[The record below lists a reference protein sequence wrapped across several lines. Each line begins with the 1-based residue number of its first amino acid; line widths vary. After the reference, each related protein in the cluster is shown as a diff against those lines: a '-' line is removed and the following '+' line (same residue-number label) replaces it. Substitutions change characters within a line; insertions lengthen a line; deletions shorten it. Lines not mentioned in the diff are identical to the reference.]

1 MSLNDLEEQVE
12 RIYIDMENEL
22 LLNIAKKL
30 SAGKPMEIDKWDEVN
45 QQPLVGSGEVN
56 EWQLQ
61 RLKEL
66 NGLNEENAKI
76 IAKYSGKTVEEVNKV
91 FDRAR
96 EIGVTRD
103 ETLIQEG
110 IKLGILNAIDPDT
123 EELLVRSILSNAV
136 EEILTTFNKQNNS
149 LLASAGDEYRDIVN
163 KVSSQVLAGTKT
175 TNKAMQ
181 EAVSQLAEKGLTGF
195 TARNGARWNPE
206 GYTKMVIRTNTQNTI
221 NRIQDERIQACGGDF
236 IEISSHIGARPL
248 CAQDQGQVFSLSG
261 YSGYIEDLDGGKV
274 KVRRWSSSTY
284 GKPAGIFG
292 INCRH
297 SRYMFVPGLSKKR
310 EMDFTKKENDKIY
323 AESQRQRQYER
334 TIRNKKREIAML
346 KQTGAEPSYIKR
358 KQNSLSNTRK
368 EYLEFLDKTGRTR
381 ITANEWIGS
390 TSLSPK
396 NISKTRK
403 KIKTNINY
411 SKVKQ
416 TSTNL
421 KPQEYN
427 IDKYKDNIIKNY
439 KYYSQDKV
447 LKSMGRFSSDSN
459 LFIEHQLNS
468 KGFDKLPT
476 KLSVIEFDKLPADNY
491 IKVKRGLKNYN
502 GISAEKLKDDFIN
515 GKLYVGRGNFGS
527 GTYTAVDSAI
537 AENYGNTIIDIA
549 IPKNV
554 NIINYK
560 DLLKIK
566 KENFTKLDSLLYS
579 NDFKEKYGSTFKTVL
594 EKSLEDYSTYAIY
607 MNYDVIQVD
616 VEDYK
621 RLLNIT
627 DVDNLHPY
635 YIILNRGKVIVKE

>member
-30 SAGKPMEIDKWDEVN
+30 SQGKPMEIDKWDTEN
-45 QQPLVGSGEVN
+45 NQPLVGSGEVN

-96 EIGVTRD
+96 EIGMTRD

-110 IKLGILNAIDPDT
+110 IKLGILNAIEPDT
-123 EELLVRSILSNAV
+123 EELLVRSILSSAV

-248 CAQDQGQVFSLSG
+248 CAQDQGQIFSLSG
-261 YSGYIEDLDGGKV
+261 YSGYIEDLDGGRV
-274 KVRRWSSSTY
+274 KVRPWSSSTY
-284 GKPAGIFG
+284 GKPAGILG

-310 EMDFTKKENDKIY
+310 EMDFTKKENDEAYIEK
-323 AESQRQRQYER
+323 QRQRQYER

-368 EYLEFLDKTGRTR
+368 EYLEFLNKTGRTR
-381 ITANEWIGS
+381 ITSNEWIGS
-390 TSLSPK
+390 ASITKGLSSS
-396 NISKTRK
+396 NK
-403 KIKTNINY
+403 KITLSNHKKPKILENL
-411 SKVKQ
+411 SKVN
-416 TSTNL
+416 STT
-421 KPQEYN
+421 
-427 IDKYKDNIIKNY
+427 IDKTLKKYENIIKDDKIENAIVITKEGKVYQCFGNKNNVWPDVDLGDEIMGSSITHNHPKTETNY
-439 KYYSQDKV
+439 S
-447 LKSMGRFSSDSN
+447 FSSADIR
-459 LFIEHQLNS
+459 LFE
-468 KGFDKLPT
+468 KY
-476 KLSVIEFDKLPADNY
+476 KLSKLRGIDDKY
-491 IKVKRGLKNYN
+491 IYELDKNKKPSLKNP
-502 GISAEKLKDDFIN
+502 SFDD
-515 GKLYVGRGNFGS
+515 
-527 GTYTAVDSAI
+527 
-537 AENYGNTIIDIA
+537 
-549 IPKNV
+549 
-554 NIINYK
+554 
-560 DLLKIK
+560 
-566 KENFTKLDSLLYS
+566 
-579 NDFKEKYGSTFKTVL
+579 
-594 EKSLEDYSTYAIY
+594 
-607 MNYDVIQVD
+607 D
-616 VEDYK
+616 VEDITLEHLRLIQYAIDNNISYK
-621 RLLNIT
+621 RWKN
-627 DVDNLHPY
+627 D
-635 YIILNRGKVIVKE
+635 

>member
-96 EIGVTRD
+96 EIGMTRD

-110 IKLGILNAIDPDT
+110 IKLGILNAIEPDT

-149 LLASAGDEYRDIVN
+149 LLVSAGDEYSDIVN

-248 CAQDQGQVFSLSG
+248 CAQDQGQIFSLSG

-274 KVRRWSSSTY
+274 KVRPWSSSTY
-284 GKPAGIFG
+284 GKPAGILG

-310 EMDFTKKENDKIY
+310 EMDFTKKENDEAYIEK
-323 AESQRQRQYER
+323 QRQRQYER

-396 NISKTRK
+396 AKEKATKSYQNWKKKDDKRKKQEELIQKSIVGKFDISKYTNT
-403 KIKTNINY
+403 IKT
-411 SKVKQ
+411 
-416 TSTNL
+416 ST
-421 KPQEYN
+421 KDVVFFEERIKHIKERHPEVE
-427 IDKYKDNIIKNY
+427 KYIKDVPNIIKSPDLILQET
-439 KYYSQDKV
+439 K
-447 LKSMGRFSSDSN
+447 RDSTIW
-459 LFIEHQLNS
+459 LI
-468 KGFDKLPT
+468 KAFDKNVKVTMKLNTTNDKKLKNSVIQMQFMRDSEINRNIRNGKVT
-476 KLSVIEFDKLPADNY
+476 KLFDKND
-491 IKVKRGLKNYN
+491 
-502 GISAEKLKDDFIN
+502 
-515 GKLYVGRGNFGS
+515 
-527 GTYTAVDSAI
+527 
-537 AENYGNTIIDIA
+537 
-549 IPKNV
+549 
-554 NIINYK
+554 
-560 DLLKIK
+560 K
-566 KENFTKLDSLLYS
+566 K
-579 NDFKEKYGSTFKTVL
+579 
-594 EKSLEDYSTYAIY
+594 
-607 MNYDVIQVD
+607 
-616 VEDYK
+616 
-621 RLLNIT
+621 
-627 DVDNLHPY
+627 
-635 YIILNRGKVIVKE
+635 

>member
-30 SAGKPMEIDKWDEVN
+30 SAGKPMEVDKWDEVN
-45 QQPLVGSGEVN
+45 QQPLVASGEVN

-76 IAKYSGKTVEEVNKV
+76 IAKYSGKTVEEVNNV

-96 EIGVTRD
+96 EIGMTRD

-110 IKLGILNAIDPDT
+110 IKLGILNAIEPDT
-123 EELLVRSILSNAV
+123 EKLLVRSILSNAV

-149 LLASAGDEYRDIVN
+149 LLSSAGAEYRDIVN

-236 IEISSHIGARPL
+236 IEISSHSGARPL
-248 CAQDQGQVFSLSG
+248 CSQDQGQVFSLSG
-261 YSGYIEDLDGGKV
+261 YSGYIEDLDGGRV
-274 KVRRWSSSTY
+274 KVRPWSSSTY
-284 GKPAGIFG
+284 GKPAGILG
-292 INCRH
+292 INCGH

-310 EMDFTKKENDKIY
+310 EMDFTKKENDEAYIEK
-323 AESQRQRQYER
+323 QRQRQYER

-358 KQNSLSNTRK
+358 KQNSLSDTRK

-390 TSLSPK
+390 TSLSQKSKVIKKKTIKQNK
-396 NISKTRK
+396 NEYKKLTVTEIEKRQSSSDDAYKKFTLSEKEAIDEYSMGAYQDVNDYLNGKYPDYKIGKEITKDIDSAISKYTL
-403 KIKTNINY
+403 T
-411 SKVKQ
+411 
-416 TSTNL
+416 
-421 KPQEYN
+421 
-427 IDKYKDNIIKNY
+427 DNIVTYRGTEK
-439 KYYSQDKV
+439 KYYEGLTIGDKFS
-447 LKSMGRFSSDSN
+447 LKMYSSTS
-459 LFIEHQLNS
+459 LNENIAKTFMEDKENAIMLEIRVP
-468 KGFDKLPT
+468 KGTP
-476 KLSVIEFDKLPADNY
+476 S
-491 IKVKRGLKNYN
+491 
-502 GISAEKLKDDFIN
+502 
-515 GKLYVGRGNFGS
+515 LYVGDN
-527 GTYTAVDSAI
+527 SAYEFE
-537 AENYGNTIIDIA
+537 AEFLLGRDLSFKVIDIIDDRLI
-549 IPKNV
+549 
-554 NIINYK
+554 
-560 DLLKIK
+560 
-566 KENFTKLDSLLYS
+566 
-579 NDFKEKYGSTFKTVL
+579 
-594 EKSLEDYSTYAIY
+594 
-607 MNYDVIQVD
+607 
-616 VEDYK
+616 VE
-621 RLLNIT
+621 
-627 DVDNLHPY
+627 V
-635 YIILNRGKVIVKE
+635 VK

>member
-96 EIGVTRD
+96 EIGMTRD

-110 IKLGILNAIDPDT
+110 IKLGILNAIEPDT
-123 EELLVRSILSNAV
+123 EEMIVRGILSSAV

-149 LLASAGDEYRDIVN
+149 LLASAGDEYRNIVN

-221 NRIQDERIQACGGDF
+221 NRIQDESIQACGGDF
-236 IEISSHIGARPL
+236 IEISSHSGARPL
-248 CAQDQGQVFSLSG
+248 CSQDQGQVFSLSG

-274 KVRRWSSSTY
+274 KVRPWSSSTY
-284 GKPAGIFG
+284 GKPAGILG
-292 INCRH
+292 INCGH

-310 EMDFTKKENDKIY
+310 EMDFTKKENDEAYIEK
-323 AESQRQRQYER
+323 QRQRQYER

-396 NISKTRK
+396 AKEKATKSYQNWKKKDDKRKKREELIQKSIVGKFDISKYTNT
-403 KIKTNINY
+403 IKT
-411 SKVKQ
+411 
-416 TSTNL
+416 ST
-421 KPQEYN
+421 KDVVFFEERIKHIKERHPEVE
-427 IDKYKDNIIKNY
+427 KYIKDVPNIIKSPDLILQET
-439 KYYSQDKV
+439 K
-447 LKSMGRFSSDSN
+447 RDSTIW
-459 LFIEHQLNS
+459 LI
-468 KGFDKLPT
+468 KTFDKNVKVTMKLNTTNDKKLKNSVIQMQFMRDSEINRNIRNGKVT
-476 KLSVIEFDKLPADNY
+476 KLFDKND
-491 IKVKRGLKNYN
+491 
-502 GISAEKLKDDFIN
+502 
-515 GKLYVGRGNFGS
+515 
-527 GTYTAVDSAI
+527 
-537 AENYGNTIIDIA
+537 
-549 IPKNV
+549 
-554 NIINYK
+554 
-560 DLLKIK
+560 K
-566 KENFTKLDSLLYS
+566 K
-579 NDFKEKYGSTFKTVL
+579 
-594 EKSLEDYSTYAIY
+594 
-607 MNYDVIQVD
+607 
-616 VEDYK
+616 
-621 RLLNIT
+621 
-627 DVDNLHPY
+627 
-635 YIILNRGKVIVKE
+635 

>member
-96 EIGVTRD
+96 EIGMTRD

-110 IKLGILNAIDPDT
+110 IKLGILNAIEPDT

-149 LLASAGDEYRDIVN
+149 LLSSAGAEYRDIVN

-248 CAQDQGQVFSLSG
+248 CSQDQGQVFSLSG
-261 YSGYIEDLDGGKV
+261 YSGYIEDLDGNRI

-396 NISKTRK
+396 VDNNNKIKELLNKKKRLEMQKAQLEIKQDLATPLKKKNNLEIKQEKQFNRNNYKTFVNSEVEKLSKNQKISAKEKEIVYNSSSGYIGTGNSFGINDILRK
-403 KIKTNINY
+403 KTIDDLNFSQKETFNNLSSIIQKNTLSENVKAIRRVALNYVRDTFPIDINK
-411 SKVKQ
+411 SLNNNSLVDDL
-416 TSTNL
+416 SAFIG
-421 KPQEYN
+421 QE
-427 IDKYKDNIIKNY
+427 
-439 KYYSQDKV
+439 
-447 LKSMGRFSSDSN
+447 FT
-459 LFIEHQLNS
+459 E
-468 KGFDKLPT
+468 KGFMSCSLTEKKMIDGNVELNVFIPK
-476 KLSVIEFDKLPADNY
+476 
-491 IKVKRGLKNYN
+491 GKN
-502 GISAEKLKDDFIN
+502 AFI
-515 GKLYVGRGNFGS
+515 
-527 GTYTAVDSAI
+527 T
-537 AENYGNTIIDIA
+537 ENY
-549 IPKNV
+549 
-554 NIINYK
+554 
-560 DLLKIK
+560 
-566 KENFTKLDSLLYS
+566 EES
-579 NDFKEKYGSTFKTVL
+579 E
-594 EKSLEDYSTYAIY
+594 
-607 MNYDVIQVD
+607 
-616 VEDYK
+616 
-621 RLLNIT
+621 
-627 DVDNLHPY
+627 
-635 YIILNRGKVIVKE
+635 IILNHNTKYILRGVSEIEDEYGQATLILDIEIR

>member
-30 SAGKPMEIDKWDEVN
+30 SQGKPMEIDKWDTEN
-45 QQPLVGSGEVN
+45 NQPLVGSGEVN

-96 EIGVTRD
+96 EIGMTRD

-110 IKLGILNAIDPDT
+110 IKLGILNAIEPDT
-123 EELLVRSILSNAV
+123 EELLVRSIISNAV

-236 IEISSHIGARPL
+236 IEVSSHIGARPL
-248 CAQDQGQVFSLSG
+248 CSKDQGQVFSLSG
-261 YSGYIEDLDGGKV
+261 YSGYIDDLDGTRV
-274 KVRRWSSSTY
+274 KVRPWSSSTY
-284 GKPAGIFG
+284 GEPAGIFG
-292 INCRH
+292 INCGH
-297 SRYMFVPGLSKKR
+297 SRHMFVPGLSKKR
-310 EMDFTKKENDKIY
+310 DMDFTKAENDEAYIEK
-323 AESQRQRQYER
+323 QRQRQYER

-396 NISKTRK
+396 AKEKATKSYQNWKKKDDKMKKQEVLIQKSIVGKFDISKYTNT
-403 KIKTNINY
+403 IKT
-411 SKVKQ
+411 
-416 TSTNL
+416 ST
-421 KPQEYN
+421 KDVVFFEERIKHIKERHPEVE
-427 IDKYKDNIIKNY
+427 KYIKDVPNIIKSPDLILQET
-439 KYYSQDKV
+439 K
-447 LKSMGRFSSDSN
+447 RDSTIW
-459 LFIEHQLNS
+459 LI
-468 KGFDKLPT
+468 KTFDKNVKATMKLNTTNDKKMKNSIIQMQFMRDSEINRNIRNGKVT
-476 KLSVIEFDKLPADNY
+476 KLFDKND
-491 IKVKRGLKNYN
+491 
-502 GISAEKLKDDFIN
+502 
-515 GKLYVGRGNFGS
+515 
-527 GTYTAVDSAI
+527 
-537 AENYGNTIIDIA
+537 
-549 IPKNV
+549 
-554 NIINYK
+554 
-560 DLLKIK
+560 K
-566 KENFTKLDSLLYS
+566 K
-579 NDFKEKYGSTFKTVL
+579 
-594 EKSLEDYSTYAIY
+594 
-607 MNYDVIQVD
+607 
-616 VEDYK
+616 
-621 RLLNIT
+621 
-627 DVDNLHPY
+627 
-635 YIILNRGKVIVKE
+635 

>member
-30 SAGKPMEIDKWDEVN
+30 SAGNPMEIDKWDEVN

-110 IKLGILNAIDPDT
+110 IKLGILNAIEPDT

-221 NRIQDERIQACGGDF
+221 NRIQDERIRSCGGDF
-236 IEISSHIGARPL
+236 IEVSSHVGARPL
-248 CAQDQGQVFSLSG
+248 CSQDQGQVFSLSG
-261 YSGYIEDLDGGKV
+261 YSGYIEDLDGNRI

-310 EMDFTKKENDKIY
+310 EMDFTKKENDEAYIEK
-323 AESQRQRQYER
+323 QRQRQYER

-358 KQNSLSNTRK
+358 KQNSLSDTRK

-396 NISKTRK
+396 AKEKATKSYQSWK
-403 KIKTNINY
+403 KQENKKKLPKVVKSDDVILQNKVDYDIMGMQGIVPSNTTITNVRIIAGKDSSVDIRDRY
-411 SKVKQ
+411 KIAE
-416 TSTNL
+416 
-421 KPQEYN
+421 EYN
-427 IDKYKDNIIKNY
+427 VNATELNKKVGVVQG
-439 KYYSQDKV
+439 KYYDYEIHWYEANG
-447 LKSMGRFSSDSN
+447 L
-459 LFIEHQLNS
+459 QLEA
-468 KGFDKLPT
+468 K
-476 KLSVIEFDKLPADNY
+476 
-491 IKVKRGLKNYN
+491 LKN
-502 GISAEKLKDDFIN
+502 K
-515 GKLYVGRGNFGS
+515 
-527 GTYTAVDSAI
+527 
-537 AENYGNTIIDIA
+537 
-549 IPKNV
+549 PKER
-554 NIINYK
+554 K
-560 DLLKIK
+560 
-566 KENFTKLDSLLYS
+566 
-579 NDFKEKYGSTFKTVL
+579 
-594 EKSLEDYSTYAIY
+594 
-607 MNYDVIQVD
+607 
-616 VEDYK
+616 
-621 RLLNIT
+621 
-627 DVDNLHPY
+627 
-635 YIILNRGKVIVKE
+635 

>member
-30 SAGKPMEIDKWDEVN
+30 SAGKPMEVDKWDEIT

-96 EIGVTRD
+96 EIGMTRD

-110 IKLGILNAIDPDT
+110 IKLGILNAIEPDT

-149 LLASAGDEYRDIVN
+149 LLVSAGDEYRDIVN

-195 TARNGARWNPE
+195 TAKNGARWNPE

-248 CAQDQGQVFSLSG
+248 CSQDQGQVFSLSG
-261 YSGYIEDLDGGKV
+261 YSGYIEDLDGGRI
-274 KVRRWSSSTY
+274 KVRPWSSSTY
-284 GKPAGIFG
+284 GKPAGILG
-292 INCRH
+292 INCGH

-310 EMDFTKKENDKIY
+310 EMDFTKKENDEAYIEK
-323 AESQRQRQYER
+323 QRQRQYER

-346 KQTGAEPSYIKR
+346 KQTGAEHSYIKR
-358 KQNSLSNTRK
+358 KQNSLSDIRK
-368 EYLEFLDKTGRTR
+368 EYLDFLDKTGRTR

-396 NISKTRK
+396 AKEKATRSYQSWKEKDDKRKQQEELIK
-403 KIKTNINY
+403 KSTIGKFDINKYTQNIKTATKDVVLFEERINHI
-411 SKVKQ
+411 KERHPEVEKH
-416 TSTNL
+416 
-421 KPQEYN
+421 
-427 IDKYKDNIIKNY
+427 IKDIPKIIKNPDMVLQETNR
-439 KYYSQDKV
+439 KDTVWIIKKLDKNV
-447 LKSMGRFSSDSN
+447 KVTMK
-459 LFIEHQLNS
+459 LN
-468 KGFDKLPT
+468 
-476 KLSVIEFDKLPADNY
+476 
-491 IKVKRGLKNYN
+491 
-502 GISAEKLKDDFIN
+502 
-515 GKLYVGRGNFGS
+515 
-527 GTYTAVDSAI
+527 I
-537 AENYGNTIIDIA
+537 AEDKNIKNSIIQMQFMRDSEI
-549 IPKNV
+549 NR
-554 NIINYK
+554 NIRN
-560 DLLKIK
+560 
-566 KENFTKLDSLLYS
+566 
-579 NDFKEKYGSTFKTVL
+579 
-594 EKSLEDYSTYAIY
+594 
-607 MNYDVIQVD
+607 
-616 VEDYK
+616 
-621 RLLNIT
+621 
-627 DVDNLHPY
+627 
-635 YIILNRGKVIVKE
+635 GKVIKLFDKNEKK

>member
-1 MSLNDLEEQVE
+1 MTLNDLEEQVE

-30 SAGKPMEIDKWDEVN
+30 SVGKPMEIDKWDEVN
-45 QQPLVGSGEVN
+45 QQPLIGSGEVN

-76 IAKYSGKTVEEVNKV
+76 IAKYSNKTVEEVNKV

-96 EIGVTRD
+96 EIGMTRD

-110 IKLGILNAIDPDT
+110 IKLGILNAIEPDT

-195 TARNGARWNPE
+195 TARNGARWSPE
-206 GYTKMVIRTNTQNTI
+206 AYTKMVIRSNTQNTI
-221 NRIQDERIQACGGDF
+221 NRIQDERIRSCGGDF
-236 IEISSHIGARPL
+236 IEVSSHIGARPL
-248 CAQDQGQVFSLSG
+248 CSQDQGQVFSLSG
-261 YSGYIEDLDGGKV
+261 YSGYIEDLDGSKV
-274 KVRRWSSSTY
+274 KVRAWSSSSY

-292 INCRH
+292 INCGH

-310 EMDFTKKENDKIY
+310 EMDFTKAENDEAYIEK
-323 AESQRQRQYER
+323 QRQRQYER

-396 NISKTRK
+396 AKEKATKSYQNWKKKDDKRKKQEELIQKSIVGKFDISKYTNT
-403 KIKTNINY
+403 IKT
-411 SKVKQ
+411 
-416 TSTNL
+416 ST
-421 KPQEYN
+421 KDVVFFEERIKHIKERHPEVE
-427 IDKYKDNIIKNY
+427 KYIKDVPNIIKSPDLILQET
-439 KYYSQDKV
+439 K
-447 LKSMGRFSSDSN
+447 RDSTIW
-459 LFIEHQLNS
+459 LI
-468 KGFDKLPT
+468 KTFDKNVKVTMKLNTTNDKKLKNSVIQMQFMRDNEINRNIRNGKVT
-476 KLSVIEFDKLPADNY
+476 KLFDKND
-491 IKVKRGLKNYN
+491 
-502 GISAEKLKDDFIN
+502 
-515 GKLYVGRGNFGS
+515 
-527 GTYTAVDSAI
+527 
-537 AENYGNTIIDIA
+537 
-549 IPKNV
+549 
-554 NIINYK
+554 
-560 DLLKIK
+560 K
-566 KENFTKLDSLLYS
+566 K
-579 NDFKEKYGSTFKTVL
+579 
-594 EKSLEDYSTYAIY
+594 
-607 MNYDVIQVD
+607 
-616 VEDYK
+616 
-621 RLLNIT
+621 
-627 DVDNLHPY
+627 
-635 YIILNRGKVIVKE
+635 